1 VTFVTP
7 TKKSCARTISKRSW
21 PRRPEYTLDSGVRKG
36 EPPVTANISR
46 EELKAMMDRGEN
58 FILVDALSAGHYQS
72 SHLPGAI
79 NLPYEF
85 VDEAES
91 LLPDK
96 DAEIVVYCM
105 NVDCEASTEE
115 ARELEGMG
123 YRHVRH
129 YAEGKQDWIKAGLP
143 VEGKRASEKS
153 RS

>member
-1 VTFVTP
+1 MAGKIT
-7 TKKSCARTISKRSW
+7 
-21 PRRPEYTLDSGVRKG
+21 
-36 EPPVTANISR
+36 R
-46 EELKAMMDRGEN
+46 EELKAKMDRGEE
-58 FILVDALSAGHYQS
+58 FVLVDALSAKHYES

-123 YRHVRH
+123 YHNVLH
-129 YAEGKQDWIKAGLP
+129 YAEGKQDWIRAGLP
-143 VEGKRASEKS
+143 IEGRRASERS
-153 RS
+153 RL

>member
-1 VTFVTP
+1 MTG
-7 TKKSCARTISKRSW
+7 
-21 PRRPEYTLDSGVRKG
+21 D
-36 EPPVTANISR
+36 ISR
-46 EELKAMMDRGEN
+46 EELKAKMGRGDE
-58 FILVDALSAGHYQS
+58 FVLVDALSSEHYGS

-123 YRHVRH
+123 YRNVRH
-129 YAEGKQDWIKAGLP
+129 YAEGKQDWMRAGLP
-143 VEGKRASEKS
+143 VEGKRASERS
-153 RS
+153 RL